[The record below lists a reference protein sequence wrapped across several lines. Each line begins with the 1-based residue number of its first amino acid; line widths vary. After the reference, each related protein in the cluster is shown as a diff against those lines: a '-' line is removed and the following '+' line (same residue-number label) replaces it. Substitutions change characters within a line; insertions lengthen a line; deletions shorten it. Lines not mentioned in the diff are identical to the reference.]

1 MPRSSWTKTTDG
13 ARLHYI
19 LIDYENVQ
27 PADLAGLD
35 AESAQVFVFTGAQ
48 QKIDIALVEAVQ
60 ALGERGRFVRITGNG
75 PNALD
80 FHIAYYLGQWMVHD
94 PQGTYLIVSR
104 DTGFDPLITH
114 LNSGG
119 VRVKRLSVD
128 PPAKKAVKKVAK
140 KAAQPTA
147 KKAAKK
153 AVKKAAKSAA
163 QPQTSPATKQAT
175 AGKTAAKTL
184 APLNDADRIV
194 KGLKGMPDNL
204 PTSEASL
211 RRMAATWL
219 ASKDVARMDNA
230 IAELNTRR
238 VIDLTEPK
246 IRYALPK

>member
-1 MPRSSWTKTTDG
+1 M
-13 ARLHYI
+13 HYI

-35 AESAQVFVFTGAQ
+35 AEQAFVLVFTGAQ
-48 QKIDIALVEAVQ
+48 QKVGIALIEAVQ
-60 ALGERGRFVRITGNG
+60 ALGERGRFIRIAGNG

-80 FHIAYYLGQWMVHD
+80 FHIACYLGQWMVRD
-94 PQGTYLIVSR
+94 PQATFLIVSK

-114 LNSGG
+114 LNTGG
-119 VRVKRLSVD
+119 ARVKRLSVD
-128 PPAKKAVKKVAK
+128 PPAKKAAKKVAK
-140 KAAQPTA
+140 QAAQPTA

-153 AVKKAAKSAA
+153 AVKKTVKKAVKNAA
-163 QPQTSPATKQAT
+163 QPQSPPVPKQAAAGKAATKAT
-175 AGKTAAKTL
+175 APQT
-184 APLNDADRIV
+184 DADRIL
-194 KGLKGMPDNL
+194 KGLKGMPENL
-204 PTSEASL
+204 PASEASL

-230 IAELNTRR
+230 IAELNKRR

>member
-1 MPRSSWTKTTDG
+1 M
-13 ARLHYI
+13 HYI

-35 AESAQVFVFTGAQ
+35 AEQAFVLVFTGAQ
-48 QKIDIALVEAVQ
+48 QKVGIALIEAVQ
-60 ALGERGRFVRITGNG
+60 ALGERGRFIRIAGSG

-80 FHIAYYLGQWMVHD
+80 FHIACYLGQWMVRD
-94 PQGTYLIVSR
+94 PQATFLIVSR
-104 DTGFDPLITH
+104 DTGFDPLIAH
-114 LNSGG
+114 LNAGG

-128 PPAKKAVKKVAK
+128 PPAKKAANKATK
-140 KAAQPTA
+140 KAAQPAA

-153 AVKKAAKSAA
+153 AVKKAAKSAT
-163 QPQTSPATKQAT
+163 QPQPQPQPATKQT
-175 AGKTAAKTL
+175 AVVKAAAKATP
-184 APLNDADRIV
+184 AANTTKGDADRIV
-194 KGLKGMPDNL
+194 NGLKGMQKNL
-204 PTSEASL
+204 PASEASL

-230 IAELNTRR
+230 ISELSKRR